1 MSQSR
6 ELTQAVEEYLE
17 AIHRFSE
24 SDGPTTTRLAR
35 QLGVAPASVTG
46 MLRRLAEQGL
56 IRYQRYGRIT
66 LTPEGRRRARGV
78 IRRHR
83 LAERLLTD
91 VLGLPLDQ
99 VHDEACRLEHAL
111 SPEVEDR
118 IAQTLGDPEA
128 CPHGNPID
136 VGSHGKAGRLTEAA
150 QGRDVSIVALTDES
164 PEVVRYLTEHG
175 LMPPALVKV
184 TGRQPVGGGVIVMVG
199 GVEKTLSRELA
210 ATIRVLPDNEEE
222 RP

>member
-6 ELTQAVEEYLE
+6 QLTQAVEEYLE

-24 SDGPTTTRLAR
+24 SDGPTTTRLAK
-35 QLGVAPASVTG
+35 QLRVAPASVTG

-56 IRYQRYGRIT
+56 IRYQRYGRIA
-66 LTPEGRRRARGV
+66 LTPEGRRRARSV

-91 VLGLPLDQ
+91 VLDVPLER

-118 IAQTLGDPEA
+118 IAQTLGDPEV

-136 VGSHGKAGRLTEAA
+136 VQSRGKARRLTEAA
-150 QGRDVSIVALTDES
+150 QGRDVTIIGLANES

-175 LMPPALVKV
+175 LMPPARVTV
-184 TGRQPVGGGVIVMVG
+184 TGSEPVGGGVIVTVD
-199 GVEKTLSRELA
+199 GVNKTLSRELA
-210 ATIRVLPDNEEE
+210 DTIRVLPDDEGE